1 MLLCCGSETLD
12 THVKPM
18 PRTRYSAASADD
30 STFSPVHPL
39 TSFDP
44 PLFVFVFVFVFITL
58 FPKEMDI
65 MVNKILVEVK
75 AFESRGGSQG
85 AESGEFTY
93 LAAVE
98 TAAQFKCPT
107 CGNRVRVL

>member
-1 MLLCCGSETLD
+1 
-12 THVKPM
+12 
-18 PRTRYSAASADD
+18 
-30 STFSPVHPL
+30 
-39 TSFDP
+39 
-44 PLFVFVFVFVFITL
+44 
-58 FPKEMDI
+58 MDI

-107 CGNRVRVL
+107 CGNRVRVF

>member
-1 MLLCCGSETLD
+1 MIITSCAAYYSIALLVSYYT
-12 THVKPM
+12 VI
-18 PRTRYSAASADD
+18 
-30 STFSPVHPL
+30 SP
-39 TSFDP
+39 FDP
-44 PLFVFVFVFVFITL
+44 PLFLFLFVFVYVFITL

-65 MVNKILVEVK
+65 MANKILVEVK

-98 TAAQFKCPT
+98 TVAQFKCPT
-107 CGNRVRVL
+107 CGNRVRVLSTTNT